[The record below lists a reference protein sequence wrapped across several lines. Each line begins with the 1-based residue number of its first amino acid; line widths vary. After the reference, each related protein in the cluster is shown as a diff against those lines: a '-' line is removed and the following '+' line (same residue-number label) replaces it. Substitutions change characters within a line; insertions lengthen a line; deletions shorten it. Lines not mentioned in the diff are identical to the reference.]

1 MKKGKIFLLAL
12 ASLPLFTSCIDDA
25 EQNTYLTEDRR
36 TELAK
41 ENPDKMIARKALGAY
56 GPHGQKYLTAEFLA
70 LP

>member
-12 ASLPLFTSCIDDA
+12 ASLPLFPSCIDDA

-41 ENPDKMIARKALGAY
+41 ENPDKVFSSADRKSTRLNSS
-56 GPHGQKYLTAEFLA
+56 H
-70 LP
+70 